1 MSADSGLPQES
12 QKAEM
17 CSSDFIQSAKGGA
30 ELSAS
35 LGLISQIKAGRG
47 SGIAATKRALFL
59 WGYFGVAALVTL
71 CASNGA
77 HSELQ
82 SPNSNIAAAWEGSD

>member
-1 MSADSGLPQES
+1 
-12 QKAEM
+12 M
-17 CSSDFIQSAKGGA
+17 CFSDFIQSAKGGA

-35 LGLISQIKAGRG
+35 LGLLSQIKAGRG
-47 SGIAATKRALFL
+47 SGIAAIKRALFL

-77 HSELQ
+77 HPELQ
-82 SPNSNIAAAWEGSD
+82 SPNSNIAAAWEGSV